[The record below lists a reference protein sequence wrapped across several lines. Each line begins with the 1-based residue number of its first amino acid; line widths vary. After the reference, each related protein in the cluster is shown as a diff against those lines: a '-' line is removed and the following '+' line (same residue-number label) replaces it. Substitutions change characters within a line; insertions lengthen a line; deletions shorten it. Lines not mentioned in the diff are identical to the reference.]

1 MRTDKSAVLAAER
14 QEPYTAAEQAE
25 AAGRGAEYARDVPR
39 TCICV
44 WHFNR
49 RARQY
54 RRLAGVDGCPWH
66 TEAAEIIRRA
76 ENLPATPGPLAEK
89 VT

>member
-1 MRTDKSAVLAAER
+1 MRTDKTRVLAAER

-25 AAGRGAEYARDVPR
+25 ASGHGDEWARDVPR

-49 RARQY
+49 RHRQY
-54 RRLAGVDGCPWH
+54 RRAAEVAGCPWH
-66 TEAAEIIRRA
+66 TEAEVIRRA
-76 ENLPATPGPLAEK
+76 DQLPATPGPLAER
-89 VT
+89 TA